1 MFDENRPKIALEKT
15 TLDNFLDIFSF
26 GILAVA
32 LFYTILSYNAL
43 PKQVPMHFNYSGT
56 ITRYGDKSSIWFLN
70 IIGFATVYGLYY
82 LNKFPQIFNYPQ
94 KITLAN
100 AKKMYS
106 DATRMIRLL
115 SLSIALLFSIITFE
129 IIQVSLNQTKAI
141 STVANYLLMGI
152 VILMTIGP
160 IIYMVINLK
169 MKKI

>member
-1 MFDENRPKIALEKT
+1 
-15 TLDNFLDIFSF
+15 
-26 GILAVA
+26 
-32 LFYTILSYNAL
+32 
-43 PKQVPMHFNYSGT
+43 
-56 ITRYGDKSSIWFLN
+56 
-70 IIGFATVYGLYY
+70 
-82 LNKFPQIFNYPQ
+82 
-94 KITLAN
+94 
-100 AKKMYS
+100 
-106 DATRMIRLL
+106 MIRLL